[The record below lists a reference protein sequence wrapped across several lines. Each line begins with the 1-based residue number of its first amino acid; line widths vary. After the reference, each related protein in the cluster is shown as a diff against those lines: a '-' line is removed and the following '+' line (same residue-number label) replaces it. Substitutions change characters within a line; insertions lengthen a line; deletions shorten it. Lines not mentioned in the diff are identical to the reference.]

1 MKHIAI
7 LASGSGTNA
16 ENISR
21 YFADSTEIRVAVVLS
36 NNQKAGVHERVG
48 RLGIPSFVFTRE
60 EFAEGTLVL
69 KKLKEYKVEL
79 VVLAGFMNKISEVL
93 LNAYPNKMIN
103 IHPSLLPKYGGK
115 SMYGMHVHE
124 AVVAAG
130 EKETGITIHYL
141 NDQYDKGGVIFQT
154 SCPVYLKDTPEEVAA
169 RVHELEYTYYP
180 QVIENLLNQDHL

>member
-1 MKHIAI
+1 MKYIAI

-36 NNQKAGVHERVG
+36 NNQKAGVHERI
-48 RLGIPSFVFTRE
+48 RALGIPSFVYTRE

-93 LNAYPNKMIN
+93 LKAFPDRMIN

-115 SMYGMHVHE
+115 SMYGMNVHE

-141 NDQYDKGGVIFQT
+141 NDQYDKGGIIFQA
-154 SCPVYLKDTPEEVAA
+154 SCPVVASDTPEEVAA
-169 RVHELEYTYYP
+169 RVHGLEYTFYP
-180 QVIENLLNQDHL
+180 QVIKDLLIPNHL

>member
-1 MKHIAI
+1 MKYIAI

-21 YFADSTEIRVAVVLS
+21 YFADSASIRVAVVLS

-48 RLGIPSFVFTRE
+48 RLGIPSFVFTSE
-60 EFAEGTLVL
+60 EFAEGTLIL
-69 KKLKEYKVEL
+69 KKLIEYKVEL
-79 VVLAGFMNKISEVL
+79 VVLAGFMNRISEVL
-93 LNAYPNKMIN
+93 LDAYPDKMIN

-124 AVVAAG
+124 AVVVAG

-141 NDQYDKGGVIFQT
+141 NDQYDKGGVIFQA
-154 SCPVYLKDTPEEVAA
+154 SCPVVASDTPEEVAA
-169 RVHELEYTYYP
+169 RVHELEYTFYP

>member
-21 YFADSTEIRVAVVLS
+21 YFADCNEICVAVVLS
-36 NNQKAGVHERVG
+36 NNSKAGVHERVG
-48 RLGIPSFVFTRE
+48 KLGIPSFVFTRE
-60 EFAEGTLVL
+60 EFAEGTVVL
-69 KKLKEYKVEL
+69 QKLAEYNVEL
-79 VVLAGFMNKISEVL
+79 VVLAGFMNKISDVL
-93 LNAYPNKMIN
+93 LNAYPNKIIN

-130 EKETGITIHYL
+130 EKETGITIHFL
-141 NDQYDKGGVIFQT
+141 NDQYDKGDVIFQT
-154 SCPVYLKDTPEEVAA
+154 SCPVYPSDTPEEVAM
-169 RVHELEYTYYP
+169 RVHGLEYTYYP
-180 QVIENLLNQDHL
+180 QVIRNLVSRDHL

>member
-48 RLGIPSFVFTRE
+48 KLGIPSFVFTRE
-60 EFAEGTLVL
+60 EFAEGTIILNKLV
-69 KKLKEYKVEL
+69 EYQVDL

-115 SMYGMHVHE
+115 SMYGMYVHE

-154 SCPVYLKDTPEEVAA
+154 SCPVYPLDTPEEVAA
-169 RVHELEYTYYP
+169 RVHGLEYTYYP

>member
-36 NNQKAGVHERVG
+36 NNQNAGVHERVR

-60 EFAEGTLVL
+60 EFAEGSVIL
-69 KKLKEYKVEL
+69 KKLAEYKVEL

-141 NDQYDKGGVIFQT
+141 NDQYDKGNVIFQT
-154 SCPVYLKDTPEEVAA
+154 SCPVYPSDTPEEVAA
-169 RVHELEYTYYP
+169 RVHDLEYTYYP
-180 QVIENLLNQDHL
+180 QVIANLMNQDHL